1 MSLDGQPRLYASS
14 YPIAKRPMSDPD
26 ALTRL
31 RAMILADE
39 GLADRLA
46 LIPDAEGFAEA
57 AAGLAAGAGIT
68 ITPEVILAGS
78 KRDPLGIERF
88 TGQQITTVDWPG
100 RNWLPAALVPAPGEL
115 AIDWVHFGDAPLHDS
130 FFEDSL
136 RRARRLPINALLK
149 VCTPLGV
156 LGKPAP
162 ADAAAAPD
170 GLIFHMSRCGSTL
183 VSQMLAA
190 MPGGIVVSEAP
201 PLDAI
206 VQMTH
211 RHPEAPLDQRVALLR
226 GMAAALGRDRFGN
239 RRHYVIKT
247 DSWHSLA
254 LPLFRAAFPDTPWV
268 FLFRDPNEVMVSQ
281 MRMRGSQT
289 VPGTELDPVFAIP
302 DPHSLSTE
310 DYIARVLNRVTQAA
324 VGHAEIGGCLFVDY
338 ADLPDAVERRI
349 LPHFGIG
356 ADPEALAAMHA
367 AATWDAKAPSFAF
380 APDAENKRRSA
391 SDAVRAASEAYLDG
405 VYRELKAL
413 AARH

>member
-1 MSLDGQPRLYASS
+1 
-14 YPIAKRPMSDPD
+14 MSDPD
-26 ALTRL
+26 ALDRL

-39 GLADRLA
+39 ALADRLA
-46 LIPDAEGFAEA
+46 LIPDADAFAVA
-57 AAGLAAGAGIT
+57 AAGVAAGAGIT
-68 ITPEVILAGS
+68 ISAEAILAGS

-88 TGQQITTVDWPG
+88 TGQQVTTADWPG
-100 RNWLPAALVPAPGEL
+100 RNWLPAALVPAPGQL
-115 AIDWVHFGDAPLHDS
+115 AIDWVHFGDTPLHDS

-136 RRARRLPINALLK
+136 RRARRRPINALLK
-149 VCTPLGV
+149 VCTPLNV
-156 LGKPAP
+156 LGKPFP
-162 ADAAAAPD
+162 ADATDAPD

-206 VQMTH
+206 VQMAH
-211 RHPEAPLDQRVALLR
+211 SHPEAPLEQRIALLR

-268 FLFRDPNEVMVSQ
+268 FLFRNPTEVMVSQ

-289 VPGTELDPVFAIP
+289 VPGIQLDPVFAIP
-302 DPHSLSTE
+302 DPNSLSAE
-310 DYIARVLNRVTQAA
+310 EYIARVLNRVSQAA
-324 VGHAEIGGCLFVDY
+324 VDHAGIGGALFVDY

-349 LPHFGIG
+349 LPHFGIRP
-356 ADPEALAAMHA
+356 DPEALAAMRA
-367 AATWDAKAPSFAF
+367 AAAWDAKTPSFAF
-380 APDAENKRRSA
+380 EPDAEDKRRSA
-391 SDAVRAASEAYLDG
+391 GDAVRAASETYLDN
-405 VYRELKAL
+405 VHRALTVL

>member
-1 MSLDGQPRLYASS
+1 
-14 YPIAKRPMSDPD
+14 MSDPD
-26 ALTRL
+26 ALARL

-39 GLADRLA
+39 ALADRLA
-46 LIPDAEGFAEA
+46 LILDANAFAAA
-57 AAGLAAGAGIT
+57 AAGVATGAGIT
-68 ITPEVILAGS
+68 ITAEAILAGS

-88 TGQQITTVDWPG
+88 TGQPITTADWPD

-115 AIDWVHFGDAPLHDS
+115 AIDWVHFGDVPLHDS

-149 VCTPLGV
+149 VCTPLNV
-156 LGKPAP
+156 LGKPLP
-162 ADAAAAPD
+162 ADATTAPD

-190 MPGGIVVSEAP
+190 MPGSIVVSEAP

-211 RHPEAPLDQRVALLR
+211 SHPEAPLEQRIALLR

-268 FLFRDPNEVMVSQ
+268 FLFRDPIEVMVSQ
-281 MRMRGSQT
+281 MRIRGSQT
-289 VPGTELDPVFAIP
+289 VPGTQLDLVFAIP
-302 DPHSLSTE
+302 DPLSLSRE
-310 DYIARVLNRVTQAA
+310 DHIARVLNRVTQAA
-324 VGHAEIGGCLFVDY
+324 VDHAGIGGGLFVDY
-338 ADLPDAVERRI
+338 ADLPDAVERRV
-349 LPHFGIG
+349 LPHFGISP
-356 ADPEALAAMHA
+356 DPEALTAMRA
-367 AATWDAKAPSFAF
+367 AATWDAKSPSFAF
-380 APDAENKRRSA
+380 EPDGEDKRRGA
-391 SDAVRAASEAYLDG
+391 GDAVRAASKAHLDG
-405 VYRELKAL
+405 VHRELTAL
-413 AARH
+413 AARR

>member
-1 MSLDGQPRLYASS
+1 
-14 YPIAKRPMSDPD
+14 MSDPD

-39 GLADRLA
+39 VLADGLA
-46 LIPDAEGFAEA
+46 LILDAEAFAVEATAVA
-57 AAGLAAGAGIT
+57 AAAGIT
-68 ITPEVILAGS
+68 ITPEAILAGS

-88 TGQQITTVDWPG
+88 TGQQVTTADWPA
-100 RNWLPAALVPAPGEL
+100 RNWLPAALVPAPGQF
-115 AIDWVHFGDAPLHDS
+115 AIDWIHFGDIPLHDS

-136 RRARRLPINALLK
+136 RRARRRPINALLK
-149 VCTPLGV
+149 VCTPLGI
-156 LGKPAP
+156 LGKRPP
-162 ADAAAAPD
+162 PDATTAPD

-190 MPGGIVVSEAP
+190 MPDSIVVSEAP

-211 RHPEAPLDQRVALLR
+211 SHPDATLDQQVALLR

-268 FLFRDPNEVMVSQ
+268 FLFRDPTEVMVSQ
-281 MRMRGSQT
+281 MRMRGLQT
-289 VPGTELDPVFAIP
+289 VPGTQLDPVFAIP
-302 DPHSLSTE
+302 DPLSLSTE

-324 VGHAEIGGCLFVDY
+324 IDHADLGGGLFIDY

-356 ADPEALAAMHA
+356 ADPKALAAMRM
-367 AATWDAKAPSFAF
+367 AATWDAKTPSFAF
-380 APDAENKRRSA
+380 APDAEGKRRSA
-391 SDAVRAASEAYLDG
+391 GDAIRAAVTTHLDEPH
-405 VYRELKAL
+405 RQLRTL
-413 AARH
+413 AQRD

>member
-1 MSLDGQPRLYASS
+1 
-14 YPIAKRPMSDPD
+14 MSDPD
-26 ALTRL
+26 ALARL

-39 GLADRLA
+39 ALADRLA
-46 LIPDAEGFAEA
+46 LILDADAFAVA
-57 AAGLAAGAGIT
+57 AAGVAAGRGIT
-68 ITPEVILAGS
+68 ITPEAILAAS

-88 TGQQITTVDWPG
+88 SEQQVTAVDWPG
-100 RNWLPAALVPAPGEL
+100 RNWLPAALVPAPGQL
-115 AIDWVHFGDAPLHDS
+115 AIDWIHFGDGPLRES

-136 RRARRLPINALLK
+136 RRAKRRPINALLK
-149 VCTPLGV
+149 VCTPLGI
-156 LGKPAP
+156 LGKLAP
-162 ADAAAAPD
+162 ADTATAPD
-170 GLIFHMSRCGSTL
+170 GLVFHMSRCGSTL

-190 MPGGIVVSEAP
+190 LPGSVVVSEAP

-211 RHPEAPLDQRVALLR
+211 SHPEAPLEQRVALLR

-254 LPLFRAAFPDTPWV
+254 LPLFRAAFPDTPWI
-268 FLFRDPNEVMVSQ
+268 FLFRDPTEVMVSQ
-281 MRMRGSQT
+281 MRIRGSQT

-302 DPHSLSTE
+302 DPLSLSRE

-324 VGHAEIGGCLFVDY
+324 VDHAEIGEGLFVDY

-356 ADPEALAAMHA
+356 ADPEALAAMRA
-367 AATWDAKAPSFAF
+367 AATWDAKTPSFAF
-380 APDAENKRRSA
+380 EPDAEDKRRSA
-391 SDAVRAASEAYLDG
+391 GDAVRAAVTTHLDG
-405 VYRELKAL
+405 VHRELTAL
-413 AARH
+413 AACR

>member
-1 MSLDGQPRLYASS
+1 
-14 YPIAKRPMSDPD
+14 MSDPD

-39 GLADRLA
+39 VLADRLA
-46 LIPDAEGFAEA
+46 LVLDAEAFAAEA
-57 AAGLAAGAGIT
+57 AAVAAAAGIT
-68 ITPEVILAGS
+68 ITPEAILAGS
-78 KRDPLGIERF
+78 KREPLGIERF
-88 TGQQITTVDWPG
+88 TGQQVTTADWPG
-100 RNWLPAALVPAPGEL
+100 RNWLPAALVPAPGQL
-115 AIDWVHFGDAPLHDS
+115 AIDWIHFGDTPLHDS

-136 RRARRLPINALLK
+136 RRARRRPINALLK

-156 LGKPAP
+156 LGKLPP
-162 ADAAAAPD
+162 ADATTAPD

-190 MPGGIVVSEAP
+190 MPDSVVVSEAP
-201 PLDAI
+201 PLDTI
-206 VQMTH
+206 VQMAH
-211 RHPEAPLDQRVALLR
+211 SHPEATLDQRIALVR

-268 FLFRDPNEVMVSQ
+268 FLFRDPTEVMVSQ

-289 VPGTELDPVFAIP
+289 VPGTQLDPVFAIP
-302 DPHSLSTE
+302 DPLSLSTE

-324 VGHAEIGGCLFVDY
+324 IDHADLVGGLFIDY

-356 ADPEALAAMHA
+356 ADPEALAAMRL
-367 AATWDAKAPSFAF
+367 AATWDAKTPSFAF
-380 APDAENKRRSA
+380 APDAEDKRRSA
-391 SDAVRAASEAYLDG
+391 GDAIRAAVTTHLDEPH
-405 VYRELKAL
+405 RRLRAL
-413 AARH
+413 AQRD

>member
-1 MSLDGQPRLYASS
+1 MPDS
-14 YPIAKRPMSDPD
+14 D
-26 ALTRL
+26 ALARL

-39 GLADRLA
+39 ALADRLA
-46 LIPDAEGFAEA
+46 LILDAEAFAEA
-57 AAGLAAGAGIT
+57 TAGVAAGAGIT
-68 ITPEVILAGS
+68 ITPDAILAGS

-88 TGQQITTVDWPG
+88 TGQQITTADWPG
-100 RNWLPAALVPAPGEL
+100 RNWLPAALVPAPGQL
-115 AIDWVHFGDAPLHDS
+115 AIDWVHFGDAPLHDP

-136 RRARRLPINALLK
+136 RRAKRRPINALLK
-149 VCTPLGV
+149 VCTPLGI
-156 LGKPAP
+156 LGKQPP
-162 ADAAAAPD
+162 ADATTAPD

-206 VQMTH
+206 VQTAQS
-211 RHPEAPLDQRVALLR
+211 HPEAPLEQRIALLR

-254 LPLFRAAFPDTPWV
+254 LPLFRAAFPDTPWI
-268 FLFRDPNEVMVSQ
+268 FLFRDPTEVMVSQ
-281 MRMRGSQT
+281 MRIRGSQT

-310 DYIARVLNRVTQAA
+310 DYIARVLNRVAQAA
-324 VGHAEIGGCLFVDY
+324 VDHAEISGGLFVDY
-338 ADLPDAVERRI
+338 AGLPDAVERRI

-356 ADPEALAAMHA
+356 ADPEALTAMHA
-367 AATWDAKAPSFAF
+367 AATWDAKTPSFAF
-380 APDAENKRRSA
+380 EPDGDDKRRSA
-391 SDAVRAASEAYLDG
+391 SDAIRVAVAAHLDG
-405 VYRELKAL
+405 VHRELTAF